1 MLRALEII
9 IKSRAIYVPPLYNAT
24 VLRQLRG
31 TYGGAVSIVLLE
43 RNNNRKAPQPVAS
56 EPHSLR
62 LLATAYCLLGWGGRL
77 RRALRR
83 TDPDR
88 LHVDELADT
97 EGRQLAPIAAVLHAA
112 EGQARVRRGHPVDKD
127 RARFDA
133 AGQRLSALGGA
144 RPQGAAP
151 AQLGGGGRGP
161 GPPRLAPAGHPRGGA
176 GGRPAGGPP
185 PRP

>member
-62 LLATAYCLLGWGGRL
+62 LLATAYCLLGWA
-77 RRALRR
+77 RRFRPALRG

-88 LHVDELADT
+88 FAVGELAAT
-97 EGRQLAPIAAVLHAA
+97 QGRTLPPIAA
-112 EGQARVRRGHPVDKD
+112 
-127 RARFDA
+127 
-133 AGQRLSALGGA
+133 AL
-144 RPQGAAP
+144 P
-151 AQLGGGGRGP
+151 
-161 GPPRLAPAGHPRGGA
+161 
-176 GGRPAGGPP
+176 
-185 PRP
+185 